1 MRIINIIGNIDESCL
16 EEVLRQTN
24 EIRLESSYYNPKAI
38 KEPLLVNI
46 SSGGGSVTYGNA
58 IIDELKSLDIPVITR
73 SIGVSASMAYLIFL
87 AGDYR
92 IMEDNSVL
100 MYHGSYNEYNGS
112 LQMVKNNLELDAEL
126 ESMGDYFITKQTDI
140 KPEKLDY
147 YKQRSENWY
156 MFKDEA
162 VENMSVTH
170 DLSLQE
176 VLEVVSDENHPLNYT
191 NV

>member
-1 MRIINIIGNIDESCL
+1 MRIINIIGSIDENCL

-24 EIRLESSYYNPKAI
+24 EIRLDLSYKPNEQ

-58 IIDELKSLDIPVITR
+58 IVDELKSLNIPIITR

-100 MYHGSYNEYNGS
+100 MYHGSYNEYNDS
-112 LQMVKNNLELDAEL
+112 LQTVGNNLELDKKIE
-126 ESMGDYFITKQTDI
+126 
-140 KPEKLDY
+140 
-147 YKQRSENWY
+147 
-156 MFKDEA
+156 
-162 VENMSVTH
+162 
-170 DLSLQE
+170 
-176 VLEVVSDENHPLNYT
+176 
-191 NV
+191 

>member
-1 MRIINIIGNIDESCL
+1 MRIINIIGSIDENCL

-24 EIRLESSYYNPKAI
+24 EIRLDLSYKPNEQ

-58 IIDELKSLDIPVITR
+58 IVDELKSLNIPIITR

-112 LQMVKNNLELDAEL
+112 LQTVGNNLELDKEL
-126 ESMGDYFITKQTDI
+126 ELMGDYFITSRTDI
-140 KPEKLDY
+140 KSEKLEY
-147 YKQRSENWY
+147 YKERSQNWY

-162 VENMSVTH
+162 IENMSVTH
-170 DLSLQE
+170 DLSLEE
-176 VLEVVSDENHPLNYT
+176 VLEVISNENHPLNYT

>member
-1 MRIINIIGNIDESCL
+1 MRIINIIGSIDENCL

-24 EIRLESSYYNPKAI
+24 EIRLDLSYKPNEQ

-58 IIDELKSLDIPVITR
+58 IVDELKSLNIPIITR

-112 LQMVKNNLELDAEL
+112 LQTVGNNLELDKEL
-126 ESMGDYFITKQTDI
+126 ELMGDYFITSRTDI
-140 KPEKLDY
+140 KSEKLEY
-147 YKQRSENWY
+147 YKERSQNWY

-162 VENMSVTH
+162 IENMSVTH
-170 DLSLQE
+170 DLPLEE
-176 VLEVVSDENHPLNYT
+176 VLEVISNENHPLNYT